1 MKARLINV
9 DKDKLCECLA
19 MACPMP
25 RRTGWHHCFLFTP
38 YSRRLQRGN
47 ARQTPLA
54 MSIRLHS
61 LATKQVETMRTDK
74 MHHHQEI
81 HHETD

>member
-19 MACPMP
+19 MACPIATSDRM
-25 RRTGWHHCFLFTP
+25 TP
-38 YSRRLQRGN
+38 LLSVH
-47 ARQTPLA
+47 AVFPTAATWKCSTTPLA